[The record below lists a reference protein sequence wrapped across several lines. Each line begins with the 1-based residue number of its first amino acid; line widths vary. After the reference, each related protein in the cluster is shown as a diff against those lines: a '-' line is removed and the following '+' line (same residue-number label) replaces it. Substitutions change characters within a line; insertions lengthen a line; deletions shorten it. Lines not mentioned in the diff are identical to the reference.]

1 MTIIY
6 PVLSSPATIGVTA
19 PSSGLYKEQ
28 YSLLER
34 AIEKMEI
41 KGFKVKVGDTC
52 WMQYKAKSAPAKTR
66 AYELN
71 TMLQDDSI
79 HFIFPPW
86 GGELLIEL
94 LEHIEF
100 EKIQPKWILG
110 YSDTSVLLL
119 ATTLKTGIAT
129 AHGTNIIDLRGIS
142 TDPTTAMWE
151 KVLSTKKNEEVIQYS
166 SENYQL
172 EWRHESETEH
182 VFHLTERTR
191 WKTVS
196 NNPMYVKG
204 RLLGGCIDVIRHLI
218 GTPYGD
224 VREFQSQYINNEPII
239 WYLENCELNTPDLR
253 RSLVQMKLAGW
264 FDHCSAILFGR
275 SPANEPKEDYHVV
288 DVYMELAEEL
298 GIPIGY
304 DIDCGHMP
312 PQMTFVNGAYAEVR
326 IYNQAGMVTQRFI
339 D

>member
-6 PVLSSPATIGVTA
+6 PVLSSSSTIGVTA

-34 AIEKMEI
+34 AIHNLQN
-41 KGFKVKVGDTC
+41 KGFNIKVGDTC
-52 WMQYKAKSAPAKTR
+52 WLQYKAKSAPAKTR
-66 AYELN
+66 AFELN
-71 TMLQDDSI
+71 NMLQDDSI

-86 GGELLIEL
+86 GGELL
-94 LEHIEF
+94 LEILEYIEF
-100 EKIQPKWILG
+100 EKIKPKWIMG

-129 AHGTNIIDLRGIS
+129 AHGPNMIDLRGRYS
-142 TDPTTAMWE
+142 DLTTAMWE
-151 KVLSTKKNEEVIQYS
+151 NVLSMKKNEEVIQYS
-166 SENYQL
+166 SEKYQS
-172 EWRHESETEH
+172 EWRHDHETDYIY
-182 VFHLTERTR
+182 HLTERTK
-191 WKTVS
+191 WQTIS
-196 NNPMYVKG
+196 NSPMFVKG
-204 RLLGGCIDVIRHLI
+204 RLLGGCIDVIRHLV
-218 GTPYGD
+218 GTPYGN
-224 VREFQSQYINNEPII
+224 VREFQSQFIQNEPII
-239 WYLENCELNTPDLR
+239 WYLENCELNATDLR

-275 SPANEPKEDYHVV
+275 SHANQSVEDYHVV
-288 DVYMELAEEL
+288 DVYIDLAEEI
-298 GIPIGY
+298 GVPITY

-326 IYNQAGMVTQRFI
+326 IYNNAGMVTQKFI